1 MASLNF
7 VIFETENPSI
17 FGYFEEKCKCLHVTK
32 SAFTYY
38 WAFYGT
44 SHTHI
49 QISFS
54 QIMTCSGKNSGFFS
68 LEIPLAQWIAFCF
81 IGDNLW
87 IGGLKCI
94 LLSKLGSGKFK
105 VEKGRMVEETSL
117 NDIYLALYQYYIKL
131 TIYVFIK
138 TCHIKTRIQSS
149 NQHKVMQRY
158 F

>member
-1 MASLNF
+1 MGISKTVISGQKIRMASLNF

-54 QIMTCSGKNSGFFS
+54 QIMTCSGKNSGFFLS
-68 LEIPLAQWIAFCF
+68 RNGAPENFQNAIFRIFV
-81 IGDNLW
+81 
-87 IGGLKCI
+87 GLLVWKYR
-94 LLSKLGSGKFK
+94 LLNGLLF
-105 VEKGRMVEETSL
+105 VLLVI
-117 NDIYLALYQYYIKL
+117 IYG
-131 TIYVFIK
+131 
-138 TCHIKTRIQSS
+138 
-149 NQHKVMQRY
+149 
-158 F
+158 